1 MHNDVNFIL
10 SCIQLRRA
18 VTELFD
24 SRSSM
29 DLGVAINERAFKVEV
44 NIINPAGNTQY
55 FSMNLRDWVRQLK
68 HEVKMASGVRCCRY
82 P

>member
-10 SCIQLRRA
+10 SCIQLRRG
-18 VTELFD
+18 VTERFD

-29 DLGVAINERAFKVEV
+29 DLGVAISERAFKVEV

-55 FSMNLRDWVRQLK
+55 FSMNLRDSVRQLK